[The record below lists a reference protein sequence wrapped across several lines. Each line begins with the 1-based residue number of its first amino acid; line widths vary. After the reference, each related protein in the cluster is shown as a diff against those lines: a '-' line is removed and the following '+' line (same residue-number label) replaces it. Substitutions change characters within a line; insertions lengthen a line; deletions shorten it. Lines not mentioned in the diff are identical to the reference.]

1 MTHCLRW
8 EIYDGK
14 ERIIT
19 FIYTLTDSERLRGGV
34 ALFKVEAEPILMF
47 TRSNAILGVM

>member
-1 MTHCLRW
+1 MGNLRW
-8 EIYDGK
+8 ERTDYHV
-14 ERIIT
+14 
-19 FIYTLTDSERLRGGV
+19 YTLTDSERLRGGV